1 MATSPADGVSLRT
14 VRLKVLYTF
23 DSEQKDNHLARWPQS
38 LEVQTAF
45 IDDVNQIGVIDL
57 RTCLEAVTTASP
69 ELTTLVDNDYT
80 IYAYDYSEPDT
91 PLVGQG
97 MLSKALAGQAQ
108 STSSDGEAMI
118 TGKISK
124 NIMGLFS
131 KNAQETLEVKLRFTP
146 VNTFAQARYRS
157 GSVSSQDGMRPQW
170 NNGPCLQTLQR
181 SASPIDTSG
190 LETMQRMLSGE
201 TLHGSGSGSRP
212 GTPTATQNLSHPMR
226 QPGHPSRP
234 SSRAGMR
241 QLPEGRRE
249 SFQSGYFSG
258 DDIGEEGP
266 ARKRAKTTK
275 VDLPTKSNFNIER
288 QPESLR
294 VVASAASSL
303 RLHRPIAV
311 NPAAAVQPNSHN
323 EEAARPPTPIPASKT
338 AKPRGRPGRPRKNPP
353 SSLAQGSQVRES
365 SPATDVGLQPE
376 LLAVPIAS
384 PEDTRG
390 QSVGSTPAN
399 IPSSP
404 PVMPEFRQ
412 PAITSP
418 VLPPVI
424 GSSGHDSGFMSGNL
438 EDLFGDDH
446 LLQFDDFIV
455 DKPEDQ
461 DANEGCQEKHRPIDQ
476 YPAVFEEGNDI
487 EEAQSAQP
495 GYNIMPPPLPLAPK
509 PLSRAQSYTPVPTP
523 RISMSSP
530 RLAPAPIP
538 RARQI
543 MEEQREQQR
552 KIALAP
558 LVPKSDPAPRALHRA
573 QTWAPDSDIPMSDVP
588 GGEEAKAKAASKKKV
603 GKEQTKARLE
613 NAIANG
619 IMPPFCDNCGAIET
633 PAWRRA
639 YVKVFDCPWDDVET
653 SLNHG
658 ECCFKEPINHNPDG
672 SVKTFRGYKVDKR
685 QGDEADDWEA
695 ITLCNPCGL
704 WFHKQ
709 KCPRPASKWQKKD
722 PKEKGKRKRNPPK
735 PFGKTNGNSN
745 LRSDAQSPASDD
757 SSPGDSATEAPD
769 AEENDTEVSHTDNV
783 AADNGEPELPP
794 IPRSLRANSAG
805 PRARGLQARTR
816 HQSGG
821 RQVQSSPARAPGSE
835 DIPIEID
842 LTPKPV
848 RRQLF
853 PSPDKPQI
861 PSDSGPT
868 SKATDS
874 SLPAFVRR
882 SPRLNKTRNVF
893 AVPAAAIELGVDGKE
908 NVPPVSAVIDDGL
921 AELFEET
928 PADIQIPPMTPTPKR
943 RSERILLKTPSKTP
957 QRQFG
962 AQLSPNAEQTPH
974 FRTPKVKHDL
984 HPALTALLGTV
995 QKDVQQMTPF
1005 SRSIHEAL
1013 TSDCPLD
1020 LNLTEE
1026 DKALLRDNG
1035 KRETPKKAI
1044 SFDFP
1049 DLPSLK
1055 NSSPIS
1061 GDQLMNFAFSEMTTD
1076 QLTSDLIDPFT
1087 NTAMTSSPPGGFFGY
1102 LDTTDMENG
1111 INSMWESLVDVNA
1124 AYHSSQSA
1132 YPDPEALTVPGT
1144 AAQGVRRSP
1153 RKQNA
1158 K

>member
-1 MATSPADGVSLRT
+1 MATSPADGVSIRT

-45 IDDVNQIGVIDL
+45 IDDVSQIGVIDL

-97 MLSKALAGQAQ
+97 MLSKALSGQAQ
-108 STSSDGEAMI
+108 STGADSEAMV

-146 VNTFAQARYRS
+146 VNAFTQTRYRS

-170 NNGPCLQTLQR
+170 SNSASLQSLQG

-190 LETMQRMLSGE
+190 LETMQRMLNGE
-201 TLHGSGSGSRP
+201 TLYGSGSGSRP
-212 GTPTATQNLSHPMR
+212 GTPTTTQHLGQLGR
-226 QPGHPSRP
+226 QSGHSSRP
-234 SSRAGMR
+234 HSRTGMR
-241 QLPEGRRE
+241 QASEGRRE
-249 SFQSGYFSG
+249 SFQSGYYSG
-258 DDIGEEGP
+258 DENGEEGP
-266 ARKRAKTTK
+266 ARKRAKITK
-275 VDLPTKSNFNIER
+275 VDLPTKSSFNIER

-294 VVASAASSL
+294 VVASTASSL

-311 NPAAAVQPNSHN
+311 NPAIAVQPNFQN
-323 EEAARPPTPIPASKT
+323 EETARPPTPIPASKT

-353 SSLAQGSQVRES
+353 SNLAQGSQIRES
-365 SPATDVGLQPE
+365 SPAADVGPRPE

-412 PAITSP
+412 PAVTSP
-418 VLPPVI
+418 VLPPVM

-438 EDLFGDDH
+438 EDLFGDDQ
-446 LLQFDDFIV
+446 LLQFEDFIL

-461 DANEGCQEKHRPIDQ
+461 DEEVCQGKQRPTDP
-476 YPAVFEEGNDI
+476 YPPVFEEGHEI
-487 EEAQSAQP
+487 EAQSAQA
-495 GYNIMPPPLPLAPK
+495 GYNIMPPPLPVTSK
-509 PLSRAQSYTPVPTP
+509 PLARARSYTPVPTP

-552 KIALAP
+552 KIAPAP

-573 QTWAPDSDIPMSDVP
+573 QTWAPDSDIPMSDAP
-588 GGEEAKAKAASKKKV
+588 GGDESRVKAASKKKV

-619 IMPPFCDNCGAIET
+619 IMPPFCDNCGSIET

-639 YVKVFDCPWDDVET
+639 YVKIFDCSWDDVET

-658 ECCFKEPINHNPDG
+658 ECCFKEPIDHNPDG
-672 SVKTFRGYKVDKR
+672 SVKTFRGYKVDRR

-735 PFGKTNGNSN
+735 PFGKSSGNPG

-769 AEENDTEVSHTDNV
+769 AEENDTEISQNGNT
-783 AADNGEPELPP
+783 AADDSEPQLPP
-794 IPRSLRANSAG
+794 IPRSLRANSADPG
-805 PRARGLQARTR
+805 ARGLRAGTR
-816 HQSGG
+816 HQTGG
-821 RQVQSSPARAPGSE
+821 RQVQSSPTRGHGSE
-835 DIPIEID
+835 DFPVEID

-853 PSPDKPQI
+853 PSPDKPQLC
-861 PSDSGPT
+861 SGSGPAST
-868 SKATDS
+868 AMHS

-882 SPRLNKTRNVF
+882 SPRLNKTRDAF
-893 AVPAAAIELGVDGKE
+893 AVPAAAVELQVDGKE
-908 NVPPVSAVIDDGL
+908 NVAPVPAVVDDGL
-921 AELFEET
+921 AELFEEGHT
-928 PADIQIPPMTPTPKR
+928 DIQLPPMTPTPKR

-962 AQLSPNAEQTPH
+962 AMLSPNLEQSPH
-974 FRTPKVKHDL
+974 FRTPKAKQDL
-984 HPALTALLGTV
+984 HPALTALLGTG
-995 QKDVQQMTPF
+995 QKDVHQMTPF
-1005 SRSIHEAL
+1005 TRSIHEAL
-1013 TSDCPLD
+1013 TSDRPLGI
-1020 LNLTEE
+1020 NLTEE
-1026 DKALLRDNG
+1026 DKALLRDCE
-1035 KRETPKKAI
+1035 KKATPQKAI

-1061 GDQLMNFAFSEMTTD
+1061 GDQLLNFSFSEMTTD

-1087 NTAMTSSPPGGFFGY
+1087 NTAMTSSPPPGFFSY
-1102 LDTTDMENG
+1102 FDTADVENG
-1111 INSMWESLVDVNA
+1111 VNSMWESLVDVNA
-1124 AYHSSQSA
+1124 AYQSGQSA
-1132 YPDPEALTVPGT
+1132 YPDPETLAIPRAVP
-1144 AAQGVRRSP
+1144 QGVRRSP
-1153 RKQNA
+1153 RRQNA

>member
-1 MATSPADGVSLRT
+1 MATSPADGVCIRT

-45 IDDVNQIGVIDL
+45 IDDISQIGVIDL

-69 ELTTLVDNDYT
+69 ELTALLDGDYT

-108 STSSDGEAMI
+108 NTGADGEAMV

-131 KNAQETLEVKLRFTP
+131 RNAQETLEVKLRFTP
-146 VNTFAQARYRS
+146 VNTFAQTRYRS
-157 GSVSSQDGMRPQW
+157 GSVSSQDGTRPQW
-170 NNGPCLQTLQR
+170 NNGPPMQSLHG

-212 GTPTATQNLSHPMR
+212 GTPITTQHLGQPVR
-226 QPGHPSRP
+226 QPSHPSRP
-234 SSRAGMR
+234 NSRAGMR
-241 QLPEGRRE
+241 QTTEGRRE
-249 SFQSGYFSG
+249 SFQSGYYSG
-258 DDIGEEGP
+258 DEIGEEGP

-294 VVASAASSL
+294 VVASTASSL
-303 RLHRPIAV
+303 RLHRPIAI
-311 NPAAAVQPNSHN
+311 NPAAAVQANAQT

-338 AKPRGRPGRPRKNPP
+338 GKPRGRPGRPRKNPP
-353 SSLAQGSQVRES
+353 SSLAQRSQVRES
-365 SPATDVGLQPE
+365 SPAADVCPQPE

-390 QSVGSTPAN
+390 QSVSSTPAN

-424 GSSGHDSGFMSGNL
+424 DSSGHDSGFMSGNL
-438 EDLFGDDH
+438 EDFFGDDQ
-446 LLQFDDFIV
+446 LLHFDDFIV

-461 DANEGCQEKHRPIDQ
+461 DPDGCQEKQHPTDQ
-476 YPAVFEEGNDI
+476 YPPVFDEGNELEEG
-487 EEAQSAQP
+487 QPAQP
-495 GYNIMPPPLPLAPK
+495 GYNIMPPPLPVALK
-509 PLSRAQSYTPVPTP
+509 PLARAQSYTPLPAP

-552 KIALAP
+552 KIAPAP
-558 LVPKSDPAPRALHRA
+558 LIPKSDPAPRALHRA
-573 QTWAPDSDIPMSDVP
+573 QTWAPDSDVPMSDAP
-588 GGEEAKAKAASKKKV
+588 GGDEAKAKAASKKKV

-619 IMPPFCDNCGAIET
+619 VMPPFCDNCGAIET

-639 YVKVFDCPWDDVET
+639 YVKVFDCAWNDVET

-658 ECCFKEPINHNPDG
+658 ECCFKEPIDHNPDG
-672 SVKTFRGYKVDKR
+672 TVKTFRGYKVDKR

-722 PKEKGKRKRNPPK
+722 PKEKGKRKRNLPK
-735 PFGKTNGNSN
+735 PFGKNNRNSG

-757 SSPGDSATEAPD
+757 SSPADSATDAPD
-769 AEENDTEVSHTDNV
+769 AEENDTEMSQNGNAA
-783 AADNGEPELPP
+783 AADDGEPQLPP
-794 IPRSLRANSAG
+794 IPRSLRANSVG
-805 PRARGLQARTR
+805 PGTRGVQARTR
-816 HQSGG
+816 YQTSG
-821 RQVQSSPARAPGSE
+821 RQVQSSPPRAHGSE

-842 LTPKPV
+842 LTPKPL

-861 PSDSGPT
+861 RSDSGPANIT
-868 SKATDS
+868 TNS

-882 SPRLNKTRNVF
+882 SPRLNKTRDAF
-893 AVPAAAIELGVDGKE
+893 AAPAAAVELAVDGKE
-908 NVPPVSAVIDDGL
+908 NVAPVPAVVDDGL
-921 AELFEET
+921 ADLFEET
-928 PADIQIPPMTPTPKR
+928 PADLPLPPMTPTPKR

-962 AQLSPNAEQTPH
+962 ARLSPNAEQTPQ
-974 FRTPKVKHDL
+974 FRTPKARQEP
-984 HPALTALLGTV
+984 HPALAALLGTV
-995 QKDVQQMTPF
+995 QRDLLQMTPF

-1013 TSDCPLD
+1013 TSDRPLD

-1026 DKALLRDNG
+1026 DKALLRNSG
-1035 KRETPKKAI
+1035 KKPTPKKAI

-1055 NSSPIS
+1055 NSSPSS

-1076 QLTSDLIDPFT
+1076 QLTSDLLDPFI
-1087 NTAMTSSPPGGFFGY
+1087 NPAMTSSPPTGFFGY
-1102 LDTTDMENG
+1102 FDTTDMDNG
-1111 INSMWESLVDVNA
+1111 VNSMWENLVDVDA
-1124 AYHSSQSA
+1124 AYHPGQST
-1132 YPDPEALTVPGT
+1132 YPDPEALTAPGT
-1144 AAQGVRRSP
+1144 VAQGVRRSP

>member
-1 MATSPADGVSLRT
+1 MATSPADGVSIRT
-14 VRLKVLYTF
+14 IRLKVLYTF
-23 DSEQKDNHLARWPQS
+23 DSEQKDNHLARWPHP

-45 IDDVNQIGVIDL
+45 IDDINLIGVIDL
-57 RTCLEAVTTASP
+57 RICLEAVTTASP

-97 MLSKALAGQAQ
+97 MLSKALASQAQ
-108 STSSDGEAMI
+108 GTSTDGEAMV

-170 NNGPCLQTLQR
+170 NNGSSLHSLQR

-201 TLHGSGSGSRP
+201 TLQGSGSGSRP
-212 GTPTATQNLSHPMR
+212 GTPMGTQHLNHPAR
-226 QPGHPSRP
+226 QAGHPSRP

-241 QLPEGRRE
+241 QSSEGRRE
-249 SFQSGYFSG
+249 SFQSGYYSG
-258 DDIGEEGP
+258 DEIGEEGP

-275 VDLPTKSNFNIER
+275 VELPTKSNFNIER

-294 VVASAASSL
+294 VVASTASSL
-303 RLHRPIAV
+303 RLHRPIAI
-311 NPAAAVQPNSHN
+311 NPAAAVQANSQN
-323 EEAARPPTPIPASKT
+323 EQSVRPPTPIPASKT

-353 SSLAQGSQVRES
+353 SGLAQGSQVTES
-365 SPATDVGLQPE
+365 SPTADGGPQPE

-390 QSVGSTPAN
+390 QSVCSTPAN

-404 PVMPEFRQ
+404 PVIPELRQ

-424 GSSGHDSGFMSGNL
+424 DSSGHDSGFMSGNL

-455 DKPEDQ
+455 DKQEDIDMD
-461 DANEGCQEKHRPIDQ
+461 DADQGKRSATDQ
-476 YPAVFEEGNDI
+476 YPPVFEESNDV
-487 EEAQSAQP
+487 EESQTAHPS
-495 GYNIMPPPLPLAPK
+495 YNIMPPPLPVASK
-509 PLSRAQSYTPVPTP
+509 PLARAQSYTPAPAARV
-523 RISMSSP
+523 SMSSP
-530 RLAPAPIP
+530 RLAPAPVP

-552 KIALAP
+552 KIAPAP
-558 LVPKSDPAPRALHRA
+558 LVPKSDPAPRMLHRA
-573 QTWAPDSDIPMSDVP
+573 QTWAPESDVPMSDAP

-619 IMPPFCDNCGAIET
+619 VMPPFCDNCGAIET

-658 ECCFKEPINHNPDG
+658 ECCFKEPIDRNPDG
-672 SVKTFRGYKVDKR
+672 TVKTFRGYKVDKR
-685 QGDEADDWEA
+685 PGDEADDWEA

-745 LRSDAQSPASDD
+745 TRSDAQSPPSDD
-757 SSPGDSATEAPD
+757 SSPGDSATDAPD
-769 AEENDTEVSHTDNV
+769 AEENDTEISQNGNA
-783 AADNGEPELPP
+783 AADDGEPQLPP
-794 IPRSLRANSAG
+794 IPRSFRANSAG
-805 PRARGLQARTR
+805 PGTRGLQARTR
-816 HQSGG
+816 QQTGG
-821 RQVQSSPARAPGSE
+821 RQVQSSPTRAHGSE

-853 PSPDKPQI
+853 PSPDKSHT
-861 PSDSGPT
+861 PSDSGPPPT
-868 SKATDS
+868 TTNT

-882 SPRLNKTRNVF
+882 SPRLNKKRDVF
-893 AVPAAAIELGVDGKE
+893 AVSTAAVELDVNGKE
-908 NVPPVSAVIDDGL
+908 NVAPATTVVGDGL
-921 AELFEET
+921 AELFEEA
-928 PADIQIPPMTPTPKR
+928 PADIQLPPTTPTPKR

-962 AQLSPNAEQTPH
+962 AQLSPNADQLPH
-974 FRTPKVKHDL
+974 FRTPKARQDQ

-995 QKDVQQMTPF
+995 PKDVLQMTPF

-1013 TSDCPLD
+1013 TSDHALD
-1020 LNLTEE
+1020 LNLTED
-1026 DKALLRDNG
+1026 DKAILRASG
-1035 KRETPKKAI
+1035 KKETPKKAI

-1055 NSSPIS
+1055 NSSPMS

-1087 NTAMTSSPPGGFFGY
+1087 TTTMTSSPPTGFFGY
-1102 LDTTDMENG
+1102 LDTTEMDNG
-1111 INSMWESLVDVNA
+1111 VSSMWESLVDANV
-1124 AYHSSQSA
+1124 AYHTGQSA
-1132 YPDPEALTVPGT
+1132 YPDPEASTVAGT
-1144 AAQGVRRSP
+1144 AVQGVRRSP
-1153 RKQNA
+1153 RRQNA